1 MTEMNI
7 PTFETIKQELRG
19 RVAILTLN
27 RPEAMN
33 AINMKMRSELR
44 TALDELRRDAQVGA
58 VILTGAGEKA
68 FSAGMDLREF
78 AAMNANIPIAE
89 MKRYRWEQGEGIAA
103 FDKPI
108 IAAINGLA
116 IGGGVELTLLCD
128 FAFAADHSS
137 FAFGEVKRGLIPGNG
152 GTQRLSRRVGTAR
165 ALDMILTGRTVTAA
179 EALSI
184 GLVQYVVPQN
194 ELIEQIKATD
204 DVSKNFVKGLIDDI
218 ATVSLHEKS
227 LQDFFMLEL
236 KDNLTKVH
244 QTRVKEWMETAD
256 RNTTTAGQTTTF
268 LSPNQKAAQ
277 SLATIHAW
285 AITVGA
291 QAVEPT
297 PTGSK
302 NELTGRDLDAAIKAT
317 SESIANKLGI
327 ETKSLGS
334 HLRQALDP
342 QSKYIYKTQLKPQLT
357 NYRLSN

>member
-1 MTEMNI
+1 MFGLFYICLKKKNAMTI
-7 PTFETIKQELRG
+7 HTFETISQELRG

-44 TALDELRRDAQVGA
+44 TALDELKRDAQVDA

-78 AAMNANIPIAE
+78 AAMNANIPVAE
-89 MKRYRWEQGEGIAA
+89 MKRFRWEQGEGIAA

-194 ELIEQIKATD
+194 ELIEQA
-204 DVSKNFVKGLIDDI
+204 
-218 ATVSLHEKS
+218 
-227 LQDFFMLEL
+227 L
-236 KDNLTKVH
+236 KLAEMMAANAPVAV
-244 QTRVKEWMETAD
+244 RSA
-256 RNTTTAGQTTTF
+256 
-268 LSPNQKAAQ
+268 KAAIHRGADLT
-277 SLATIHAW
+277 LADGLRLEQDMASFLYTTEDSKEGPKAFLEKRP
-285 AITVGA
+285 
-291 QAVEPT
+291 AVWK
-297 PTGSK
+297 G
-302 NELTGRDLDAAIKAT
+302 
-317 SESIANKLGI
+317 
-327 ETKSLGS
+327 
-334 HLRQALDP
+334 Q
-342 QSKYIYKTQLKPQLT
+342 
-357 NYRLSN
+357 

>member
-1 MTEMNI
+1 VFGLFYICLKKKNAMTI
-7 PTFETIKQELRG
+7 HTFETISQELRG

-33 AINMKMRSELR
+33 AINMKMRGELR
-44 TALDELRRDAQVGA
+44 TALDELKRDAQVDA

-78 AAMNANIPIAE
+78 AAMNANIPVAE
-89 MKRYRWEQGEGIAA
+89 MKRFRWEQGEGIAA

-165 ALDMILTGRTVTAA
+165 ALDMILTGRTVKAD

-194 ELIEQIKATD
+194 ELIEQA
-204 DVSKNFVKGLIDDI
+204 
-218 ATVSLHEKS
+218 
-227 LQDFFMLEL
+227 L
-236 KDNLTKVH
+236 KLAEMMAANAPVAV
-244 QTRVKEWMETAD
+244 RSA
-256 RNTTTAGQTTTF
+256 
-268 LSPNQKAAQ
+268 KAAIHRGADLT
-277 SLATIHAW
+277 LADGLRLEQDMASFLYTTEDSKEGPKAFLEKRP
-285 AITVGA
+285 
-291 QAVEPT
+291 AVWK
-297 PTGSK
+297 G
-302 NELTGRDLDAAIKAT
+302 
-317 SESIANKLGI
+317 
-327 ETKSLGS
+327 
-334 HLRQALDP
+334 Q
-342 QSKYIYKTQLKPQLT
+342 
-357 NYRLSN
+357 

>member
-1 MTEMNI
+1 MFELFYICLKKKNAMTI
-7 PTFETIKQELRG
+7 HTFETISQELRG

-33 AINMKMRSELR
+33 AINMKMRGELR
-44 TALDELRRDAQVGA
+44 TALDELKRDAQVGA
-58 VILTGAGEKA
+58 VILTGVGEKA

-152 GTQRLSRRVGTAR
+152 GTQRLSRRIGTAR

-194 ELIEQIKATD
+194 ELIEQA
-204 DVSKNFVKGLIDDI
+204 
-218 ATVSLHEKS
+218 
-227 LQDFFMLEL
+227 L
-236 KDNLTKVH
+236 KLAEMMAANAPVAV
-244 QTRVKEWMETAD
+244 RSA
-256 RNTTTAGQTTTF
+256 
-268 LSPNQKAAQ
+268 KAAIHRGADLT
-277 SLATIHAW
+277 LADGLRLEQDMASFLYTTEDSKEGPKAFSEKRP
-285 AITVGA
+285 
-291 QAVEPT
+291 AVWK
-297 PTGSK
+297 G
-302 NELTGRDLDAAIKAT
+302 
-317 SESIANKLGI
+317 
-327 ETKSLGS
+327 
-334 HLRQALDP
+334 Q
-342 QSKYIYKTQLKPQLT
+342 
-357 NYRLSN
+357 

>member
-1 MTEMNI
+1 MFGLFYICLKKKNAMTI
-7 PTFETIKQELRG
+7 HTFETISQELRG
-19 RVAILTLN
+19 RVSILTLN

-33 AINMKMRSELR
+33 AINMKMRGELR
-44 TALDELRRDAQVGA
+44 TALDELKRDAQVDA

-78 AAMNANIPIAE
+78 SAMNANIPVAE
-89 MKRYRWEQGEGIAA
+89 MKRFRWEQGEGIAA

-194 ELIEQIKATD
+194 ELIEQA
-204 DVSKNFVKGLIDDI
+204 
-218 ATVSLHEKS
+218 
-227 LQDFFMLEL
+227 L
-236 KDNLTKVH
+236 KLAEMMAANAPVAV
-244 QTRVKEWMETAD
+244 RSA
-256 RNTTTAGQTTTF
+256 
-268 LSPNQKAAQ
+268 KAAIHRGADLT
-277 SLATIHAW
+277 LADGLRLEQDMASFLYTTEDSKEGPKAFLEKRP
-285 AITVGA
+285 
-291 QAVEPT
+291 AVWK
-297 PTGSK
+297 G
-302 NELTGRDLDAAIKAT
+302 
-317 SESIANKLGI
+317 
-327 ETKSLGS
+327 
-334 HLRQALDP
+334 Q
-342 QSKYIYKTQLKPQLT
+342 
-357 NYRLSN
+357 